1 MNFNNKLKIYNFL
14 NNIYKK
20 MKALLILEIIKYYH
34 KYQNFYL
41 KKLKNWE
48 IYKLQNKFLEKTTKL
63 TKK

>member
-41 KKLKNWE
+41 KIIKKLGN
-48 IYKLQNKFLEKTTKL
+48 I
-63 TKK
+63 